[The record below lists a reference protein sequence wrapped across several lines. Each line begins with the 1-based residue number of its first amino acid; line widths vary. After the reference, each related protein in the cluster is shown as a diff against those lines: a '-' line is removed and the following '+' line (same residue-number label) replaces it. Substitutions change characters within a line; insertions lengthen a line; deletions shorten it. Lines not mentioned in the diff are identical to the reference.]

1 MSLENSLAATV
12 AAGARAVQLMGFDQ
26 WLLDAGVDAPRRLG
40 HMNLRREGF
49 ADRVAA
55 PVLLWLRPDALR
67 LLSREAVDLWSWRT
81 GIFEIADGLSAE
93 ADRANPAKFTE
104 LALNPDRT

>member
-1 MSLENSLAATV
+1 MQLEDCLAAT
-12 AAGARAVQLMGFDQ
+12 ASAGARAIQLMDFDQ

-49 ADRVAA
+49 ADRVTA
-55 PVLLWLRPDALR
+55 PVLLWLRPDTLR

-81 GIFEIADGLSAE
+81 GIFEIADGPSAE
-93 ADRANPAKFTE
+93 TDRADTARFNE